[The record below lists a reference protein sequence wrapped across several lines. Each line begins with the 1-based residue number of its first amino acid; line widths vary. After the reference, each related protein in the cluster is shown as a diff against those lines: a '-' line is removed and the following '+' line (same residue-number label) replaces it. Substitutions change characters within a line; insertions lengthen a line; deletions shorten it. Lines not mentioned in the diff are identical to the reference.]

1 MASVNFNGLSIVY
14 GEDVLCK
21 VKRCQFHFKQS
32 IEKKVKS
39 LGAEG

>member
-14 GEDVLCK
+14 GEDVLGK

-39 LGAEG
+39 LGVEG